1 MSYKTIIS
9 AENLIKNI
17 NNKEFII
24 FDCRCD
30 IKETSYGIDQYT
42 EGHIPN
48 AVFVDIDTDL
58 ADKKT
63 STSGRHPLPDP
74 KILTEKL
81 CNWGMSNTK
90 QVVIYDDAGGA
101 FASRMWWI
109 LRWLGHEKTALLNG
123 GLGAYMAAGGK
134 LTSEIKAHE
143 NALFDITIDD
153 AMHVTLKEVE
163 DAQYRMDKL
172 IIDARSKERYLGIKD
187 MVDPIA
193 GHVPGA
199 ISYPL
204 GNNLDKRGCF
214 KSSEELK
221 LQFSKILGDI
231 KTEGIISM
239 CGSGITACHNIL
251 AMEIAGIK
259 NVRLYVGSWSE
270 WITDKNRPIATIDK
284 N

>member
-1 MSYKTIIS
+1 
-9 AENLIKNI
+9 
-17 NNKEFII
+17 
-24 FDCRCD
+24 
-30 IKETSYGIDQYT
+30 
-42 EGHIPN
+42 
-48 AVFVDIDTDL
+48 
-58 ADKKT
+58 
-63 STSGRHPLPDP
+63 
-74 KILTEKL
+74 
-81 CNWGMSNTK
+81 
-90 QVVIYDDAGGA
+90 VIYDDAGGA